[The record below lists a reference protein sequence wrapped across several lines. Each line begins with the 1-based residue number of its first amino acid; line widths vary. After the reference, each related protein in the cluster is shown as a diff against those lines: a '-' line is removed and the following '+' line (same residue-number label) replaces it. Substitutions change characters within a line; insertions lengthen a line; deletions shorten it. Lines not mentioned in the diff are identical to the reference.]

1 MEKLGIEK
9 NDLINELKKDYE
21 TLRSRL
27 STLVKTGSAVGS
39 ETRASVEASLRA
51 VKEKIDQV
59 LKEF

>member
-9 NDLINELKKDYE
+9 NNLIDELKNDYE
-21 TLRSRL
+21 ALRKRL
-27 STLVKTGSAVGS
+27 ATLVKTGSAAGA
-39 ETRASVEASLRA
+39 ETQASLEASLRA